1 VIGLP
6 RSFMFAA
13 LAAVVLAG
21 CGTATV
27 TTTSSTA
34 PAATTTAASS
44 TPSAMSTTSATSTTS
59 AVAPTP
65 ASTQTTPSTGAASV
79 GAFRSAFVAEKTRF
93 RTLGSDLQ
101 KTVGGAASK
110 SNAQIAVE
118 FQSLST
124 RAAQQAVRLA
134 KLDPPAKYRKDLA
147 QLTAAFAA
155 VASDL
160 STIAS
165 AATNGEPQ
173 TARSA
178 TLKLVRDATQ
188 VKAHDNALTAA
199 LGLPQTQ

>member
-6 RSFMFAA
+6 RSFMFCA
-13 LAAVVLAG
+13 LTAVALAG
-21 CGTATV
+21 CGTAAKTK
-27 TTTSSTA
+27 TSSTA

-44 TPSAMSTTSATSTTS
+44 TPSVTSATST
-59 AVAPTP
+59 VAPTP
-65 ASTQTTPSTGAASV
+65 TSAQTTPDTGTTSVAA
-79 GAFRSAFVAEKTRF
+79 FKSAFVVEKTRF
-93 RTLGSDLQ
+93 RTLGSDLE
-101 KTVGGAASK
+101 KAVEGAGSK
-110 SNAQIAVE
+110 SNAQIEVE

-160 STIAS
+160 GTITT
-165 AATNGEPQ
+165 AAIRGEPQ

-178 TLKLVRDATQ
+178 TIKLVHDAAQ
-188 VKAHDNALTAA
+188 VKAHDNRLTAA